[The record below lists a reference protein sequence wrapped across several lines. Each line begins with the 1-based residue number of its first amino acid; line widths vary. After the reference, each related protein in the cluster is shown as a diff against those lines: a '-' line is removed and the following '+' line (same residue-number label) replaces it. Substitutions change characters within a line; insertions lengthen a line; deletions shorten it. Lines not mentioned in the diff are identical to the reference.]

1 MVIEKWKITAENI
14 YNFDEKGFLMG
25 FGRTLKRIMTKQ
37 ALKSGRITK
46 SKQDGSREFISILA
60 TISAIGRWIPPLL
73 IYKGESGDL
82 MSTWVDEVTTESQA
96 HFTVSQN
103 GWSNNAIGLMWLQKV
118 FERYTKPKRTT
129 QKRLLIVDGHSS
141 HVNMAFI
148 DWADQHGIILLILP
162 PHTTHR
168 LQPLDVGLFQPLST
182 YYSTE
187 LNQLMHDSGGA
198 VSMSKRFFWPLFKR
212 AWDKAFTEENIQSAF
227 WKAGIWPTNGVQVVE
242 AVKRPVIVL
251 PVKAPGILKPPRSSK
266 LIRRFQMTYEK
277 APSTDKVKTLF
288 STTLQLSAQVAVL
301 KHQNDSLVKAI
312 EMQKKKSK
320 KGVRLNL
327 CGESNKNTIDC
338 YSPAQVVKAR
348 LFQEQKEAEKE
359 AEEKRKYDNR
369 VKRAANALKNAKERE
384 EKAARAA
391 ARQLV
396 KDLKAA
402 NPAAKKSSKAHAI
415 SVGTTPKKNASA
427 VPKTRKAP
435 VQARVPPKSPAKAV
449 VKAPFEE
456 IVVSGVAGAS
466 ASGRTIRLP
475 QRFR

>member
-1 MVIEKWKITAENI
+1 MVIEKWRITADNM

-25 FGRTLKRIMTKQ
+25 FGRTMKRIMTIQ

-103 GWSNNAIGLMWLQKV
+103 GWSNNAIGLMWLEKV

-148 DWADQHGIILLILP
+148 DWADKHGIIILILP

-187 LNQLMHDSGGA
+187 LNQLMQDSGGT
-198 VSMSKRFFWPLFKR
+198 VSMSKSFFWPLFKR
-212 AWDKAFTEENIQSAF
+212 AWDQAFTEENIQSAF
-227 WKAGIWPTNGVQVVE
+227 RKTGIWPINGVQVVE

-266 LIRRFQMTYEK
+266 SIRRFQMVYEK
-277 APSTDKVKTLF
+277 DPSADKVKTLF
-288 STTLQLSAQVAVL
+288 STTLQLSAQIAVL
-301 KHQNDSLVKAI
+301 KHQNDGLVKAI
-312 EMQKKKSK
+312 EM
-320 KGVRLNL
+320 
-327 CGESNKNTIDC
+327 
-338 YSPAQVVKAR
+338 
-348 LFQEQKEAEKE
+348 
-359 AEEKRKYDNR
+359 
-369 VKRAANALKNAKERE
+369 
-384 EKAARAA
+384 
-391 ARQLV
+391 
-396 KDLKAA
+396 
-402 NPAAKKSSKAHAI
+402 
-415 SVGTTPKKNASA
+415 
-427 VPKTRKAP
+427 
-435 VQARVPPKSPAKAV
+435 
-449 VKAPFEE
+449 
-456 IVVSGVAGAS
+456 
-466 ASGRTIRLP
+466 
-475 QRFR
+475 